1 MPTGTFFAVAPFKV
15 MTVWLKIDGGPAK
28 ESCMTVCGLEYED
41 PRILVPD
48 DSLMNINKLRIKEEK
63 RKEEEEKKKKR
74 SHQHSHTTEK
84 QNDTKQET
92 LQSIIGRHVD
102 LSTSIP

>member
-48 DSLMNINKLRIKEEK
+48 DSLMNINKLRIRREK
-63 RKEEEEKKKKR
+63 KRRRRKEEEE
-74 SHQHSHTTEK
+74 
-84 QNDTKQET
+84 
-92 LQSIIGRHVD
+92 IA
-102 LSTSIP
+102 ST

>member
-48 DSLMNINKLRIKEEK
+48 DSLMNIIKLRI
-63 RKEEEEKKKKR
+63 KEEEEKKKKKRRRRDRINIVIPPRNKTTR
-74 SHQHSHTTEK
+74 SRKHCSRSSV
-84 QNDTKQET
+84 DTLT
-92 LQSIIGRHVD
+92 
-102 LSTSIP
+102 